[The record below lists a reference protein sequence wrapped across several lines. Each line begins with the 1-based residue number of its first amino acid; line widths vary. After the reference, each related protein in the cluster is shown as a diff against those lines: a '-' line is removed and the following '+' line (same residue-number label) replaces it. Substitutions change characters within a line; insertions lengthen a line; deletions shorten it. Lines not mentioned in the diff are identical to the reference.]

1 MPVGVVLIVNWQ
13 GKIWIC
19 EDNTTPLAG
28 APKLHENVESKPR
41 ANKERSHT
49 YFSLP
54 LTADVTW
61 LAASYFDLPI
71 SDPNKFFL
79 P

>member
-1 MPVGVVLIVNWQ
+1 MPVGVVLVVSWH
-13 GKIWIC
+13 GKTWIW
-19 EDNTTPLAG
+19 EDNTTPWAG
-28 APKLHENVESKPR
+28 PPKLRENVESKLR

-54 LTADVTW
+54 VTADVTS